1 MGSKS
6 GTRSSR
12 LFLLEMMIAV
22 LFFSLGSAVCIQA
35 FVRAHTDSLRAQE
48 LAFSSSA
55 VSSAANALRYGGQ
68 DLGEYLPGA
77 VAQGEGRTLV
87 YYDDSFAPCGEAE
100 ASYILEITTRRE
112 ADVTYSDLQMT
123 GPDQTVLYAL
133 SLHYPTGGAA

>member
-77 VAQGEGRTLV
+77 VAQGKGGPWYTMTIPSLPAGKRRRPTFWRSPPAGR
-87 YYDDSFAPCGEAE
+87 
-100 ASYILEITTRRE
+100 R
-112 ADVTYSDLQMT
+112 M
-123 GPDQTVLYAL
+123 
-133 SLHYPTGGAA
+133 